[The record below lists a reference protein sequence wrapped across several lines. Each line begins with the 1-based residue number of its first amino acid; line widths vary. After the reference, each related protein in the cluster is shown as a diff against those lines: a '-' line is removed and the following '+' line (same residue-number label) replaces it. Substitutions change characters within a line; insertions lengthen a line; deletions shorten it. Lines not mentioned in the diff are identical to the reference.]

1 MKSGIADAIHNVSNR
16 GSHKLKKCKVLF
28 NSEKSQELEEIAR
41 SDKRSCNFCDELCQ
55 KLERNWCG

>member
-28 NSEKSQELEEIAR
+28 NSEKSQKLEEIAR
-41 SDKRSCNFCDELCQ
+41 SDKRSCNFCDE
-55 KLERNWCG
+55 